1 MLKPQLQQAK
11 HHPALLTASSILG
24 DGHPVLPLLPVPAL
38 RLGRRTAGGGRI
50 LASYSTSS
58 EPVVGATSGS
68 KTIPVTAV
76 VTVKETVG
84 GFLSNVGIGRG
95 LDDITDVLGKSILL
109 ELVSSELDPSK
120 LPIFPLLFIV
130 F

>member
-1 MLKPQLQQAK
+1 M
-11 HHPALLTASSILG
+11 
-24 DGHPVLPLLPVPAL
+24 
-38 RLGRRTAGGGRI
+38 
-50 LASYSTSS
+50 
-58 EPVVGATSGS
+58 VGATSGS

-95 LDDITDVLGKSILL
+95 LDDIADVFGKSILL

>member
-1 MLKPQLQQAK
+1 MVGA
-11 HHPALLTASSILG
+11 
-24 DGHPVLPLLPVPAL
+24 
-38 RLGRRTAGGGRI
+38 TAGG
-50 LASYSTSS
+50 
-58 EPVVGATSGS
+58 

-84 GFLSNVGIGRG
+84 GFLSNIGIGRG
-95 LDDITDVLGKSILL
+95 LDDIADVLGKSILL